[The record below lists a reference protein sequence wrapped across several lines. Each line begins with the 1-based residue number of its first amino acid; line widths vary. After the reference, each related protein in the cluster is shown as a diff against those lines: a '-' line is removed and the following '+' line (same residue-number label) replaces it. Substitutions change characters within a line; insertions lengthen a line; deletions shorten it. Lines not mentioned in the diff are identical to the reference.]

1 MDRNISNDSKAIKL
15 RNFLANH
22 KLLLFLLVVA
32 SLGIALIDILMAY
45 FMRNLIDSS
54 LAAQRNQI
62 VTTALFF
69 LGTLI
74 TGVIMKYMMVMS
86 SGRLSARV
94 VFDIRNRFSNHL
106 SKTQVTFIEA
116 GNSGDIISRHNN
128 DIAIIDSF
136 LKNSI
141 SDLMYQP
148 VVFICAFTFL
158 LITSWKLLL
167 INVILFPAAFIVVS
181 KMSAPIMNYS
191 NEIQKYFGEANAV
204 LKGTLDGIHTMK
216 SFNAEP
222 IMGTK
227 YRNIIKQATD
237 VGAAAEKRRALMIP
251 FSVVLQIL
259 PFLLCFMFGGYL
271 VIQKQIT
278 PGSMMISIY
287 MLNFLINPAV
297 ALINQI
303 NNIQNM
309 KGAIGRIQEVLSY
322 PVEKEGGLRV
332 ENESSHTVVEFNEV
346 TFAYDERT
354 NVLSGLNLKVE
365 KGKTIAIV
373 GTSNSGKST
382 IVKLIC
388 SFYKQQQG
396 LIKMFGYD
404 INDLDPVSL
413 RAKISFVFQDPY
425 LFPGSIIE
433 NIMYGKP
440 GCTRDEAI
448 SAAKQAKAHDFIV
461 GLPNSYD
468 TLVGENGVKL
478 SGGQK
483 QRITVARA
491 IIKNAPLFILDE
503 PTSALDSQSEYAF
516 QEILQESFK
525 DKTVIV
531 ISHRLSTIIHAD
543 EILVLDQ
550 GKIIQ
555 KGTHEELV
563 KSVGLYKNIFISQ
576 LRDSENAQSEFGEEI
591 YEL

>member
-1 MDRNISNDSKAIKL
+1 MDRNNSNGNKLFKL

-62 VTTALFF
+62 VTTALFL

-94 VFDIRNRFSNHL
+94 VFDIRNRFSGHL
-106 SKTQVTFIEA
+106 SKTQVTFMEA

-167 INVILFPAAFIVVS
+167 INVILFPVAFIVVS

-191 NEIQKYFGEANAV
+191 NQIQKYFGEANAV
-204 LKGTLDGIHTMK
+204 LKGTLDGIHTIK

-222 IMGTK
+222 IMETK

-237 VGAAAEKRRALMIP
+237 VGATAEKRRALMIP

-303 NNIQNM
+303 NNIQNV

-354 NVLSGLNLKVE
+354 KVLSGLNLKVE

-382 IVKLIC
+382 ILKLIC
-388 SFYKQQQG
+388 SLYKQQQG
-396 LIKMFGYD
+396 SIKMFGYD

-413 RAKISFVFQDPY
+413 RDKISFVFQDTY

-433 NIMYGKP
+433 NIMYGKS
-440 GCTRDEAI
+440 GCTREEAI
-448 SAAKQAKAHDFIV
+448 IAAKQAKAHDFIV
-461 GLPNSYD
+461 RLPNSYD
-468 TLVGENGVKL
+468 TEVGENGIKL

-491 IIKNAPLFILDE
+491 IIKNSPLFILDE

-516 QEILQESFK
+516 QEILKESFK

-531 ISHRLSTIIHAD
+531 ISHRLSTIVHAD

-550 GKIIQ
+550 GKIIR

-563 KSVGLYKNIFISQ
+563 KSAGLYKDIFISQ
-576 LRDSENAQSEFGEEI
+576 LRDSKNAQSEFGEEI